1 MIQASLMHF
10 ELEEAQWQRDW
21 ANLLAIASQPGA
33 SLEQLHIFALAH
45 IFRRPIVV
53 YGVKLVKSFRGEDIG
68 LARFEGVYLPL
79 LWDVREEDCEML
91 VGLYLMTKITSTYS
105 PASVHDHP
113 SPWDTREDISVHWCR
128 RTRPDWRLQTMRTT
142 LRSCR

>member
-79 LWDVREEDCEML
+79 LWDVREDLEML
-91 VGLYLMTKITSTYS
+91 FRLYLMTTSISTYS
-105 PASVHDHP
+105 PASVLGLP
-113 SPWDTREDISVHWCR
+113 SPWDIHEDTSVHWCPLSR
-128 RTRPDWRLQTMRTT
+128 IRPDWRRQQMTRTT
-142 LRSCR
+142 